1 MSRIIVTGG
10 AGFIGSNVA
19 RLLADQGHE
28 VIVLDDLSHGY
39 EHLIDQRCRFIRL
52 GLAEAGRLPE
62 ALDGATAVMH
72 FAASSIIARSFTNPM
87 EYVQNNVVN
96 ATNLLEAMRQTGVR
110 KLVFSSSA
118 SVYGEPERVPVH
130 EGDPKRP
137 LQMYGA
143 TKLAFEEVLHAY
155 NRSFGI
161 SSVSLRYF
169 NAYGPGDLQQ
179 PVTRAVPRWIQAALT
194 NRPLRMYWK
203 GEQYR
208 DYVFVDDIARAH
220 IEVLPLEG
228 YHVFNVG
235 SGDGILMK
243 DVAGRLGEITGR
255 QLTIEDAGERPGDP
269 MRLVADVSR
278 IREAVGWEART
289 PLREGLAE
297 AVRFYEGCRPMW
309 EPRLADE

>member
-1 MSRIIVTGG
+1 MSRVVVTGG

-28 VIVLDDLSHGY
+28 VVILDDLSHGY
-39 EHLIDQRCRFIRL
+39 EHLIDRRCRFIRL
-52 GLAEAGRLPE
+52 SLAEADRLPE
-62 ALDGATAVMH
+62 ALKGATAVMH

-87 EYVQNNVVN
+87 EYIENNVVN
-96 ATNLLEAMRQTGVR
+96 ATNLLEAMRQAGVR

-118 SVYGEPERVPVH
+118 SVYGEPERIPVR
-130 EGDPKRP
+130 EDDSKRP

-155 NRSFGI
+155 HSSFGI

-194 NRPLRMYWK
+194 DRPLRMYWK